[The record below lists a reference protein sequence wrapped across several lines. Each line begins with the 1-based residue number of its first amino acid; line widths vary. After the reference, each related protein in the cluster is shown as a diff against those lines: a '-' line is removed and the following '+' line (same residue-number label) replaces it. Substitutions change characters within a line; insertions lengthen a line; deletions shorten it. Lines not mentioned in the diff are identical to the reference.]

1 MGFGGI
7 GVTELLLILVIVAL
21 LFGTKKLRNL
31 GEDLGGAIKGFKNA
45 MSKGEAEGR
54 ESDRSA
60 VEQIA
65 QRATDES
72 PMPPAEE
79 KAKQDPRNAS

>member
-72 PMPPAEE
+72 SMPPAEE